1 MVLPK
6 DKVVQHIT
14 VPARLTH
21 EAPLSAVEALLVVA
35 VTSRNEGH
43 IVTAKWTQ
51 LDIDLLLVSLSAV
64 SVDALHR

>member
-1 MVLPK
+1 M
-6 DKVVQHIT
+6 QHIT

-21 EAPLSAVEALLVVA
+21 EAPLGAVVALIVAA
-35 VTSRNEGH
+35 VTSSNEGH

-51 LDIDLLLVSLSAV
+51 LDLDLLLVSLSAV